1 MKWERW
7 KRILLVM
14 AVLVWPLLCSFR
26 FPVPAQFPVIIRE
39 EVALPTTPPEDSL
52 QENTEEEI
60 FQAVPPE
67 EESDGEEQAEPEAS
81 AREEDSRQ
89 KPWSSLALK
98 GLEGE
103 LTTGETLLC
112 GLVIALGVT
121 AIGILGG
128 RK

>member
-39 EVALPTTPPEDSL
+39 EAALPTTPPEDSL

-81 AREEDSRQ
+81 AREEH
-89 KPWSSLALK
+89 
-98 GLEGE
+98 
-103 LTTGETLLC
+103 
-112 GLVIALGVT
+112 
-121 AIGILGG
+121 
-128 RK
+128 